1 MPASGL
7 NRERPDRPDSRG
19 QSHSVT
25 ELRTGTGTD
34 RYSAVSR
41 VLLRVLVLNVLV
53 AAAKLIFGY
62 ATGAVSIIS
71 DGFHSLTDSASNV
84 VALIGIRAA
93 RQPPDANHPYGHRK
107 FETLASAGI
116 FFFLLLVLVEV
127 LRTAIGRLQSGG
139 TPEITTASFVI
150 MGGTLV
156 VNLGVVAYES
166 AAARRFRSEL
176 LLADSHHTRSDVLT
190 SLSVIAAL
198 IGVKLGYPMLD
209 ALAALV
215 VAGFIGWSGWLIA
228 REASLVLS
236 DATVLSERDVEE
248 VVMSVPGVL
257 GCHHIRTRGSAD
269 HAFLDLH
276 VWAARD
282 MRLEDA
288 HALSHVVKDLLL
300 EKYPA
305 LADVIIHIEPPP
317 AE

>member
-1 MPASGL
+1 MAG
-7 NRERPDRPDSRG
+7 
-19 QSHSVT
+19 
-25 ELRTGTGTD
+25 D

-41 VLLRVLVLNVLV
+41 VLLRVLIANIAV
-53 AAAKLIFGY
+53 AVAKLVFGY

-84 VALIGIRAA
+84 VGLVGIRAA
-93 RQPPDANHPYGHRK
+93 RQPPDQNHPYGHRK

-116 FFFLLLVLVEV
+116 FFFLLLVLLEV
-127 LRTAIGRLQSGG
+127 VRTAAGRLQTGG
-139 TPEITTASFVI
+139 APEISMSSFVL
-150 MGGTLV
+150 MGITVV

-166 AAARRFRSEL
+166 SEARRLKSEL

-198 IGVKLGYPMLD
+198 IGVKLGYPIFD
-209 ALAALV
+209 PLAAFV

-228 REASLVLS
+228 RETSRVLS
-236 DATVLSERDVEE
+236 DATVLSEADVNA
-248 VVMSVPGVL
+248 VVMSVEGVL

-276 VWAARD
+276 VWAPRD
-282 MRLEDA
+282 MQLDEA
-288 HALSHVVKDLLL
+288 HALSHVVKDRLL
-300 EKYPA
+300 EKYPE

-317 AE
+317 LEPAGPDS

>member
-1 MPASGL
+1 VASEHGARFL
-7 NRERPDRPDSRG
+7 D
-19 QSHSVT
+19 
-25 ELRTGTGTD
+25 
-34 RYSAVSR
+34 VSR
-41 VLLRVLVLNVLV
+41 VLRRVLILNAGV
-53 AAAKLIFGY
+53 AVAKLIFGY

-93 RQPPDANHPYGHRK
+93 RRPPDQDHPYGHRK

-127 LRTAIGRLQSGG
+127 VRTAVDRLRAGG
-139 TPEITTASFVI
+139 SPEISTASFALMI
-150 MGGTLV
+150 GTL
-156 VNLGVVAYES
+156 A
-166 AAARRFRSEL
+166 
-176 LLADSHHTRSDVLT
+176 
-190 SLSVIAAL
+190 VIAAL
-198 IGVKLGYPMLD
+198 AGAALGYPLLD
-209 ALAALV
+209 PLAAFV
-215 VAGFIGWSGWLIA
+215 VAGFIGHSGWLIA
-228 REASLVLS
+228 RETSQVLA
-236 DATVLSERDVEE
+236 DAIVLPPAGVEQ

-288 HALSHVVKDLLL
+288 HALSHVVKDRLLAR
-300 EKYPA
+300 YPE

-317 AE
+317 AGE

>member
-1 MPASGL
+1 MTAD
-7 NRERPDRPDSRG
+7 E
-19 QSHSVT
+19 
-25 ELRTGTGTD
+25 TG
-34 RYSAVSR
+34 RYPAVSR
-41 VLLRVLVLNVLV
+41 VLVRVLVLNILV

-84 VALIGIRAA
+84 VALVGIRAA

-139 TPEITTASFVI
+139 APEITTASFVI

-176 LLADSHHTRSDVLT
+176 LLADSYHTRSDVLT

-198 IGVKLGYPMLD
+198 IGVKLGYPVLD

-228 REASLVLS
+228 REASRVLS
-236 DATVLSERDVEE
+236 DATVLSEGDVEQ

-257 GCHHIRTRGSAD
+257 GCHRIRTRGSAD

-288 HALSHVVKDLLL
+288 HALSHEVKDLLL

-317 AE
+317 QDHGNSELVS

>member
-1 MPASGL
+1 MPGDLPSEAPGAA
-7 NRERPDRPDSRG
+7 EA
-19 QSHSVT
+19 
-25 ELRTGTGTD
+25 

-84 VALIGIRAA
+84 VGLVGVRAA

-127 LRTAIGRLQSGG
+127 LRTAIARFQSGG
-139 TPEITTASFVI
+139 TPEITATSFVI
-150 MGGTLV
+150 MGGTLL

-166 AAARRFRSEL
+166 AAARRHRSEL

-198 IGVKLGYPMLD
+198 IGVKLGYPILD
-209 ALAALV
+209 PLAALF

-228 REASLVLS
+228 REASRVLS
-236 DATVLSERDVEE
+236 DATVLSEIDVEQ
-248 VVMSVPGVL
+248 VVMSVPGVA
-257 GCHHIRTRGSAD
+257 GCHQIRTRGSAD

-276 VWAARD
+276 VWAPRD
-282 MRLEDA
+282 MRLEEA
-288 HALSHVVKDLLL
+288 HTLSHVVKDRLL
-300 EKYPA
+300 EKYPQ

-317 AE
+317 QGHEGGRA

>member
-1 MPASGL
+1 MTAD
-7 NRERPDRPDSRG
+7 E
-19 QSHSVT
+19 
-25 ELRTGTGTD
+25 TG
-34 RYSAVSR
+34 RYPAVSR
-41 VLLRVLVLNVLV
+41 VLVRVLVLNILV

-84 VALIGIRAA
+84 VALVGIRAA

-139 TPEITTASFVI
+139 APEITTASFVI

-176 LLADSHHTRSDVLT
+176 LLADSYHTRSDVLT

-198 IGVKLGYPMLD
+198 IGVKLGYPVLD

-228 REASLVLS
+228 REASRVLS
-236 DATVLSERDVEE
+236 DATVLSEGDVEQ

-257 GCHHIRTRGSAD
+257 GCHRIRTRGSAD

-288 HALSHVVKDLLL
+288 HALSHEVKDLLL

-317 AE
+317 QDHGRSELVS

>member
-1 MPASGL
+1 MTAQ
-7 NRERPDRPDSRG
+7 D
-19 QSHSVT
+19 
-25 ELRTGTGTD
+25 TG
-34 RYSAVSR
+34 RYAAVSG

-84 VALIGIRAA
+84 VALVGIRAA

-139 TPEITTASFVI
+139 APEITTASFVI

-176 LLADSHHTRSDVLT
+176 LLADSYHTRSDVLT

-198 IGVKLGYPMLD
+198 IGVKLGYPVLD

-215 VAGFIGWSGWLIA
+215 VAGG
-228 REASLVLS
+228 
-236 DATVLSERDVEE
+236 
-248 VVMSVPGVL
+248 
-257 GCHHIRTRGSAD
+257 GS
-269 HAFLDLH
+269 
-276 VWAARD
+276 
-282 MRLEDA
+282 M
-288 HALSHVVKDLLL
+288 
-300 EKYPA
+300 
-305 LADVIIHIEPPP
+305 
-317 AE
+317 